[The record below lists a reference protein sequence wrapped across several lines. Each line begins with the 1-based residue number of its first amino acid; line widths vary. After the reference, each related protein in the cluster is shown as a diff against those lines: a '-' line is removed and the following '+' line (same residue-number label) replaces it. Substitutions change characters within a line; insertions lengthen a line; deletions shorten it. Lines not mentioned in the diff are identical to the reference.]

1 MQGHM
6 SFKFVWNEMQKTEM
20 KSLKQQFI
28 NITYRD
34 KKITP
39 FITLLNLVFLMCC
52 IFLNYWSKAGTCPS
66 SVLIISSFSTE
77 NHCWT
82 HGFLY
87 PCSIL
92 ELRFSDIFVK
102 LNMHVAHQR
111 LSTCLSIASSCNRTQ
126 EPLGIWSSL

>member
-6 SFKFVWNEMQKTEM
+6 SFKFVWNEMQKIE
-20 KSLKQQFI
+20 KSETAVHKHNLQRQKDYAIYHSIKPCVFNVLHILKLLIKGWYLSYFSI
-28 NITYRD
+28 NYL
-34 KKITP
+34 K
-39 FITLLNLVFLMCC
+39 FLH
-52 IFLNYWSKAGTCPS
+52 K
-66 SVLIISSFSTE
+66 

-102 LNMHVAHQR
+102 LNMYVAQQR
-111 LSTCLSIASSCNRTQ
+111 LSTLFKHSLFLQQNPRTSRY
-126 EPLGIWSSL
+126 LKFFVD